1 MLDNLNKIITED
13 VAEIIS
19 DKNIDWNRL
28 SGKTVFITGANGF
41 LPAYMVLTLLGLNDE
56 LNLGIKILALVRN
69 QAKAEARFKDLLKR
83 DDIKLIV
90 QDVSKPISIEEDIHF
105 IIHAASQA
113 SPKFYGSDPVG
124 TINANVLGTSYLL
137 ELAARKKV
145 EKFLF
150 FSSSEIYGLV
160 DENNIPITEKDYG
173 YIDPTNVRS
182 CYSEGKKLG
191 ETLCVSW
198 MHQYQVPVSIIR
210 IFHTY
215 GPGMDLY
222 DGRVFADFIA
232 DIVYNRDIV
241 MKSDGAAVRAFCYLT
256 DAITGYF
263 LVMLHGVNGEAYNVG
278 NTEGEISVI
287 DLAEKLI
294 TLFPEKN
301 LKVIR
306 KEQLVTGY
314 IQSSVQ
320 RVVPNT
326 DKLQALGWKAKV
338 DVATGFKRTITSCTI
353 ESELNTISGILKD

>member
-1 MLDNLNKIITED
+1 MMQVFEHVNKVIAED
-13 VAEIIS
+13 IRTVIAA
-19 DKNIDWNRL
+19 DNIDWYKL
-28 SGKTVFITGANGF
+28 SGKTVLITGANGF
-41 LPAYMVLTLLGLNDE
+41 LPAYMVLTLLALNDE
-56 LNLGIKILALVRN
+56 LNLGIRILALVRN
-69 QAKAEARFKDLLKR
+69 REKAKVRFKDLLTR
-83 DDIKLIV
+83 NDIELIV
-90 QDVSKPISIEEDIHF
+90 QDVSKPIAIEEDIHF

-137 ELAARKKV
+137 ELAAQKKV

-160 DENNIPITEKDYG
+160 DENKIPITEKDYG
-173 YIDPTNVRS
+173 YIDSTNVRS

-198 MHQYQVPVSIIR
+198 MHQYQVAVSIIR

-241 MKSDGAAVRAFCYLT
+241 MKSDGVAIRAFCYLT

-263 LVMLHGVNGEAYNVG
+263 LVMLNGVNGEAYNVG
-278 NTEGEISVI
+278 NTKGEISVI
-287 DLAEKLI
+287 DLADKLI

-306 KEQLVTGY
+306 KEQSVAGY

-338 DVATGFKRTITSCTI
+338 DVATGFKRTITSCVI
-353 ESELNTISGILKD
+353 ESELTQ